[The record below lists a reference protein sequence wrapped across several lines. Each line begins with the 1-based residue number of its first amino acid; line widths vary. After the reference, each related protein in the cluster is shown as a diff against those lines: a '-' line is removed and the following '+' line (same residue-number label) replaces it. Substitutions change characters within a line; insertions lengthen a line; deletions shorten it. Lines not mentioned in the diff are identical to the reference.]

1 MDNVTR
7 ILIISI
13 LSVTSAII
21 ATIVPRWA
29 EVRERR
35 RASYADAVQRLVA
48 WAEYPYRIARRV
60 DDKPET
66 LKEIAE
72 LGHFLQESLAYYRA
86 WVYAESSRMG
96 QLYGN
101 VVNSLKAVVGPAIQ
115 EAWRRSPASVP
126 GSMNI
131 GDLGINQALV
141 MFLTESFSKA
151 SRTRFGWRRPFGFLY
166 GKRKVFADPV
176 QKFLS

>member
-7 ILIISI
+7 ILLISI

-66 LKEIAE
+66 LK
-72 LGHFLQESLAYYRA
+72 
-86 WVYAESSRMG
+86 
-96 QLYGN
+96 
-101 VVNSLKAVVGPAIQ
+101 
-115 EAWRRSPASVP
+115 
-126 GSMNI
+126 
-131 GDLGINQALV
+131 
-141 MFLTESFSKA
+141 
-151 SRTRFGWRRPFGFLY
+151 
-166 GKRKVFADPV
+166 
-176 QKFLS
+176 